1 VNFTEFLKFI
11 KFEFSIYA
19 ANDRYEMNRQLSVPK
34 WALVSCSVSRLSAAS
49 IILIELNDD
58 GLCSSSW
65 IWLMVFLD
73 CVATK
78 DERIIVCQ
86 NCCFVQA

>member
-34 WALVSCSVSRLSAAS
+34 WALVSCSISWLYVAS

-58 GLCSSSW
+58 GWCLSLW
-65 IWLMVFLD
+65 
-73 CVATK
+73 
-78 DERIIVCQ
+78 
-86 NCCFVQA
+86 